1 VAPAARARTAGRDE
15 IAAAVGGK
23 NGGTDMLTKV
33 DAPRSAAELRA
44 GYRGVRERLMG
55 SKPVAAPMRAV
66 VVAAP
71 KTAWL
76 HRPFWQ
82 AELEDFNEQL
92 RALFAGDSDAYVRP
106 FNGRTVREVVARH
119 FGITV
124 AELVGARASRRH
136 SWPRQIAVYICLVEG
151 GMRYAVVQQAFGGR
165 DHSTLRAATRVVRDR
180 IARDQE
186 MAREIGALVGRCKQV
201 GESA

>member
-1 VAPAARARTAGRDE
+1 
-15 IAAAVGGK
+15 
-23 NGGTDMLTKV
+23 MLTKV
-33 DAPRSAAELRA
+33 EAPKSAAELRA

-92 RALFAGDSDAYVRP
+92 RALFAGGSDAGGSDAYVRP

-136 SWPRQIAVYICLVEG
+136 SAPRQIAIYICLVEG
-151 GMRYAVVQQAFGGR
+151 GMRYAVVQQVFGGR
-165 DHSTLRAATRVVRDR
+165 DHSTLRASTRVVRDR

-186 MAREIGALVGRCKQV
+186 VAREIGALVEQCRQLGV
-201 GESA
+201 SA

>member
-1 VAPAARARTAGRDE
+1 
-15 IAAAVGGK
+15 
-23 NGGTDMLTKV
+23 MLTKV
-33 DAPRSAAELRA
+33 EAPRSAAELRA
-44 GYRGVRERLMG
+44 GYRSVRERLMG

-136 SWPRQIAVYICLVEG
+136 SWPRQIAIHICLVEG
-151 GMRYAVVQQAFGGR
+151 GMRYAVVQQVFGGR
-165 DHSTLRAATRVVRDR
+165 DHSTLRASTRVVRDR
-180 IARDQE
+180 IARDPE
-186 MAREIGALVGRCKQV
+186 MAREVGALVEQCKQLGV
-201 GESA
+201 SA